1 MSDSYDDDCDKPH
14 IQSTLRRWDSM
25 TTDTP
30 SDLVKRLRAL
40 LEGLE
45 CEEIDRLV
53 NERPEIL
60 RAVGAEIAKAARLGA
75 QEVRW
80 NVLAQRWE
88 SLAAAPNAAP
98 QPHYDATCPC
108 GKYVFG
114 IPSAVAA
121 PTDTPSDSVV
131 VPEGWVRVPRLPLA
145 NAVAAMKAE
154 WDVGPESKQAWK
166 EFVQGFQ
173 SGQLGIVNLAAAP
186 TNAASQPST
195 ADVFSAPSQEGVG
208 QGGAAVAA
216 PTDTPS
222 DLVNRLRGMSKQLRA
237 SAKHSPLTSDFGWHE
252 WPGEAA
258 DLIEKFEA
266 DAARPRL
273 PW

>member
-1 MSDSYDDDCDKPH
+1 
-14 IQSTLRRWDSM
+14 M

-75 QEVRW
+75 QKERW

-121 PTDTPSDSVV
+121 PSDTPRTDAKVGYLGHDETWIGDTVPADFARTLERDQRRIALDVIEAAATIADSRWNGVFDSV
-131 VPEGWVRVPRLPLA
+131 A
-145 NAVAAMKAE
+145 
-154 WDVGPESKQAWK
+154 Q
-166 EFVQGFQ
+166 
-173 SGQLGIVNLAAAP
+173 
-186 TNAASQPST
+186 T
-195 ADVFSAPSQEGVG
+195 
-208 QGGAAVAA
+208 
-216 PTDTPS
+216 
-222 DLVNRLRGMSKQLRA
+222 
-237 SAKHSPLTSDFGWHE
+237 
-252 WPGEAA
+252 GEAIRA
-258 DLIEKFEA
+258 LNVDEIIGRGK
-266 DAARPRL
+266 
-273 PW
+273 

>member
-1 MSDSYDDDCDKPH
+1 
-14 IQSTLRRWDSM
+14 M

-30 SDLVKRLRAL
+30 NDLVKRLRAL

-75 QEVRW
+75 QKERW

-121 PTDTPSDSVV
+121 PSDTPRTDAKVGYLGHDETWIGDT
-131 VPEGWVRVPRLPLA
+131 VPADFARTLERDQRRIALDVIEALAHVCEKNVDHIAENSKALRQWDDCADEARARELGSMYVR
-145 NAVAAMKAE
+145 E
-154 WDVGPESKQAWK
+154 FAWLLR
-166 EFVQGFQ
+166 
-173 SGQLGIVNLAAAP
+173 SGIINVDEIIG
-186 TNAASQPST
+186 
-195 ADVFSAPSQEGVG
+195 
-208 QGGAAVAA
+208 
-216 PTDTPS
+216 
-222 DLVNRLRGMSKQLRA
+222 RGK
-237 SAKHSPLTSDFGWHE
+237 
-252 WPGEAA
+252 
-258 DLIEKFEA
+258 
-266 DAARPRL
+266 
-273 PW
+273 